1 MNSTSEH
8 DHGQE
13 DQQYVVLYVEDNSAN
28 LRLVAQ
34 ALSRRKN
41 IQLLSAH
48 TPELGLELAS
58 SKQPDLIL
66 LDINMPGMSGYEVKR
81 RLDENHVTCNIPV
94 VAISANSTE
103 RDIRKGMLAGFK
115 NYLTKPFEIDD
126 FYKIIDSH
134 LCA

>member
-1 MNSTSEH
+1 MSSTSEH
-8 DHGQE
+8 DNREE

-48 TPELGLELAS
+48 TPELGLELAI

-81 RLDENHVTCNIPV
+81 TLDENPVTCNIPV

-103 RDIRKGMLAGFK
+103 RDIRKGMSAGFK
-115 NYLTKPFEIDD
+115 DYLTKPFEIDTL
-126 FYKIIDSH
+126 YEIIDRY
-134 LCA
+134 LCI